1 MKESKDRTEQFMHST
16 SAAANQAPSS
26 MRLFDCVVSV
36 ANPQLFTDSLLFG
49 NTQRQDPMGDGSA
62 LGVPRFD
69 PKGKSRATTPSNG
82 DILALD
88 LGSAEEGTA
97 SQNGDAFMQMQL
109 VEQQVRSH
117 DYVSTPV
124 VLLIY
129 SQDTYIQSRSTAIES
144 IESTIAELGQIFTQL
159 AQMVAEQRETVQR
172 IDADTVDIASNVSGA
187 QRELLK
193 YYASISSNRWL
204 MLKVF
209 GVLIVFVSALLIT
222 RLDNPDVS
230 CP

>member
-16 SAAANQAPSS
+16 STAASQAPS
-26 MRLFDCVVSV
+26 
-36 ANPQLFTDSLLFG
+36 NSLLFG
-49 NTQRQDPMGDGSA
+49 NTQRQDPMGDGTAAS
-62 LGVPRFD
+62 PRFD
-69 PKGKSRATTPSNG
+69 AKGKGRATPQPSN

-88 LGSAEEGTA
+88 LGAAEEGSATG
-97 SQNGDAFMQMQL
+97 GDAFMQMQL
-109 VEQQVRSH
+109 VEQQ
-117 DYVSTPV
+117 DN
-124 VLLIY
+124 
-129 SQDTYIQSRSTAIES
+129 YIQSRSTAIES

-209 GVLIVFVSALLIT
+209 GVLIVFFLIFILVS
-222 RLDNPDVS
+222 
-230 CP
+230 